1 MMMIIVIIKH
11 VESNL
16 LGKKEIDSTLIDYK
30 MIFSNNYQ
38 RATEQSNKQRLE
50 FAKSYNQDDSIFSFC
65 F

>member
-16 LGKKEIDSTLIDYK
+16 PGKKEIDSTLIDYK
-30 MIFSNNYQ
+30 MIFGNNYQ

-50 FAKSYNQDDSIFSFC
+50 FAKSYNQDDSIFLFC